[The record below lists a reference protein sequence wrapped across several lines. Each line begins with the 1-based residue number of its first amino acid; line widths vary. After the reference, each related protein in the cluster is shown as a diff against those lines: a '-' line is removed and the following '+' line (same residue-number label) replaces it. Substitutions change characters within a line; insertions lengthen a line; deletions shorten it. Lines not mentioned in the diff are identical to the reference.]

1 VSSRVSPPGSSR
13 SIVGI
18 DGLDGSGK
26 SQFAARLASVCR
38 GAGAAVVSLSVDDF
52 RRPVSFGDA
61 AAEEQLYYE
70 RYYDFAAFDG
80 CLRAFLAGDEAAVVP
95 RYDGA
100 SERLEGERTF
110 PFGGVELAIVDGVFL
125 RRAPVIAAGATILL
139 TVSPEE
145 ARRRILERD
154 RKKGRSDEEII
165 RRITRRY
172 FPGQE
177 RYRREHDPL
186 GRAAV
191 VIANDDWRQPRLV
204 RREPAFPATVE
215 QALDAMFPTAD
226 RGGAGGP

>member
-1 VSSRVSPPGSSR
+1 VSPRSAPGPSR
-13 SIVGI
+13 EARPSRAIVGV

-26 SQFAARLASVCR
+26 SQFAAWLTAACR
-38 GAGAAVVSLSVDDF
+38 AAGAPVVTLSVDDF
-52 RRPVSFGDA
+52 RRPVTFGDG
-61 AAEEQLYYE
+61 AAEEQLYYD

-80 CLRAFLAGDEAAVVP
+80 CLRAFLDGDDAAVVP

-100 SERLEGERTF
+100 TERLNGDQTF
-110 PFGGVELAIVDGVFL
+110 QFAGVELAVVDGVFL
-125 RRAPVIAAGATILL
+125 RRAPVVAAGATILL

-154 RKKGRSDEEII
+154 RKKGRTDEEIT

-186 GRAAV
+186 GQAAV
-191 VIANDDWRQPRLV
+191 VIDNDDWRRPRLV
-204 RREPAFPATVE
+204 RRRPAFPAVVE
-215 QALDAMFPTAD
+215 QALDQLFPPT
-226 RGGAGGP
+226 